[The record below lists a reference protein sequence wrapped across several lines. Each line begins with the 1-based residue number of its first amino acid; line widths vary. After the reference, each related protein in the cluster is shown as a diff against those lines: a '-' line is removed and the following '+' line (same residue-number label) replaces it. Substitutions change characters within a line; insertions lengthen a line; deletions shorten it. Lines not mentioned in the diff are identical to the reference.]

1 MNKMKRQHIKLKNTP
16 QVKKYNQALRRAS
29 KNKMNKRKNTG
40 IDWSKKDM
48 YEGIGRPDLK
58 PRENK
63 MKKLKKDLREDITH
77 LVRRAV
83 ERSLLV
89 GKEPAIANYSK
100 NLIDLFNQAL
110 KQQRE
115 EIIAAGYDERNKTYS
130 PDAIFDYLKKM
141 IKLKHIF
148 NMRKDPVFFVVAMVV
163 FIVYVYVRW
172 LRHGW

>member
-1 MNKMKRQHIKLKNTP
+1 MNKTK
-16 QVKKYNQALRRAS
+16 QA
-29 KNKMNKRKNTG
+29 G

-63 MKKLKKDLREDITH
+63 MKKLKKELRENITY

-100 NLIDLFNQAL
+100 NLISLFDQAL
-110 KQQRE
+110 QAKE
-115 EIIAAGYDERNKTYS
+115 EEMVEKFSEFCHTKYKGCSQASGEWEYS
-130 PDAIFDYLKKM
+130 YEGEVITMAEEFLSSLKKGET
-141 IKLKHIF
+141 K
-148 NMRKDPVFFVVAMVV
+148 
-163 FIVYVYVRW
+163 
-172 LRHGW
+172 

>member
-1 MNKMKRQHIKLKNTP
+1 MNKS
-16 QVKKYNQALRRAS
+16 KKVV
-29 KNKMNKRKNTG
+29 G

-58 PRENK
+58 PKENK

-141 IKLKHIF
+141 IKTK
-148 NMRKDPVFFVVAMVV
+148 
-163 FIVYVYVRW
+163 
-172 LRHGW
+172 